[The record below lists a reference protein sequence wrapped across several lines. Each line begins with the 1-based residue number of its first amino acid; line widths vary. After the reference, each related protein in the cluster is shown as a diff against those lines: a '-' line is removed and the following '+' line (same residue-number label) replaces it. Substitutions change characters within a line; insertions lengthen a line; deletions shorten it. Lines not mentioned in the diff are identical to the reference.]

1 MAFIKIKPA
10 ISTNIVRHPN
20 NLRQLKPEGEEV
32 DHNSYWE
39 RRLKDGDVV
48 IVDNID
54 AIYYTPPIAIQTAI
68 ENHTKSD
75 TSTDTVKTHG
85 RESLQENAKIKN
97 KTEDNT

>member
-1 MAFIKIKPA
+1 MPFIKIKPA
-10 ISTNIVRHPN
+10 IPTNIVRHPN
-20 NLRQLKPEGEEV
+20 NMRLLKAEGEEV

-48 IVDNID
+48 LLDDVGTRGSTSSINTGTSSTD
-54 AIYYTPPIAIQTAI
+54 TT
-68 ENHTKSD
+68 SD

-85 RESLQENAKIKN
+85 RASLQDNAKSKN